1 VTYVPAIDPARWR
14 RVPFGDGH
22 RIRVQRIQ
30 AVRSGDSVIEQ
41 QTTDGLAE
49 LLRGAA
55 ILSHAGN
62 RTAAIAALASAVAL
76 APDDLTAHR
85 RLAAAYAN
93 AGDAE
98 RARSEYD
105 RFIARL
111 EARDCPDAAAVEH
124 AYAARLF
131 AARPTVPVAPA
142 RRGLTEDQS
151 VALRRLGV
159 AVVAIAATM
168 ALMLAAGAQI
178 FASGGPI

>member
-1 VTYVPAIDPARWR
+1 M
-14 RVPFGDGH
+14 
-22 RIRVQRIQ
+22 
-30 AVRSGDSVIEQ
+30 IEQ
-41 QTTDGLAE
+41 QTTDGLGE

-62 RTAAIAALASAVAL
+62 RTAAIAALGSAVAV

-93 AGDAE
+93 AGDTG

-111 EARDCPDAAAVEH
+111 EARGCPDAAAAEH
-124 AYAARLF
+124 AYAAMLF
-131 AARPTVPVAPA
+131 AAPQTTPAVAA

-151 VALRRLGV
+151 VALRRVGV
-159 AVVAIAATM
+159 AVIAIAAAM
-168 ALMLAAGAQI
+168 AVMLAAGAQI
-178 FASGGPI
+178 FASGGPLL